1 MSYTEIT
8 KQKLD
13 DLLFDWEI
21 DHQQSERGQ
30 FLAYDEDVKV
40 RIAAD
45 NTTRDFR
52 IEEFKS
58 KEDAVNR
65 LTRTE
70 GPICDMHSF
79 EIC

>member
-21 DHQQSERGQ
+21 NHQQSERGQ

-40 RIAAD
+40 RIGAD

-65 LTRTE
+65 LTRSE
-70 GPICDMHSF
+70 SPICDIHGF
-79 EIC
+79 ELS

>member
-40 RIAAD
+40 RIGAD
-45 NTTRDFR
+45 NTTHDFR

-58 KEDAVNR
+58 KEDAVNW
-65 LTRTE
+65 LTRSE
-70 GPICDMHSF
+70 GPICDIHGF
-79 EIC
+79 ELS